1 MSRFWLVV
9 TIVAALAIGAFE
21 LVPRTLKVRISE
33 EQASA
38 KMQEALDKKA
48 HEGLAVERAVLT
60 FNNNAVQFSGHVA
73 GVRFGQQFSADV
85 SVDGVPRYDERQQAI
100 YFSPTTFT
108 LKNFAFKG
116 ETPSEKARRFGGT
129 IFKNT
134 TVGTVLENSAESIER
149 WVTQTA
155 ENRVRLIL
163 EKRPVYRIKDDVKG
177 MLIKA
182 SLTTISIEENHAV
195 ATLSIVKF
203 SLKIALLIV
212 SFIAGAVLVFVI
224 LIS

>member
-85 SVDGVPRYDERQQAI
+85 SVDGVPRYDERQQAGI
-100 YFSPTTFT
+100 DWQSARPLAARFT
-108 LKNFAFKG
+108 YCL
-116 ETPSEKARRFGGT
+116 
-129 IFKNT
+129 
-134 TVGTVLENSAESIER
+134 TVV
-149 WVTQTA
+149 
-155 ENRVRLIL
+155 
-163 EKRPVYRIKDDVKG
+163 
-177 MLIKA
+177 
-182 SLTTISIEENHAV
+182 
-195 ATLSIVKF
+195 
-203 SLKIALLIV
+203 
-212 SFIAGAVLVFVI
+212 
-224 LIS
+224 